1 MQTRAGMDYVQKLQY
16 IPADSQLETVANALE
31 YAIDDWCIAQMAKD
45 LNKMDDYAYFTK
57 RAELYKQYFDKNTG
71 FMRGKLK
78 NGEWREPFNPLSSS
92 HRKDDYV
99 EGNAWQYTW
108 LVPQDPY
115 GLIEL
120 FGGDDKFIEKFD
132 QLFKIEEKVEGEEAS
147 PDISGLM
154 GQYAQGNEPS
164 HHIPYLYAYAGQPWK
179 TAEIVREVFDK
190 FYTTKTDGIC
200 GNEDVGQ
207 MSAWYVL
214 SSMGFYAVNPANGI
228 YVMGSPAVDEATI
241 HYKENISFKMLA
253 VDNSAVNKY
262 IQKAEYNG
270 KLYTKS
276 FITHEMIVKG
286 GELKLYM
293 GSKPSSTFGVL
304 KSDRPL

>member
-1 MQTRAGMDYVQKLQY
+1 
-16 IPADSQLETVANALE
+16 
-31 YAIDDWCIAQMAKD
+31 MAKD
-45 LNKMDDYAYFTK
+45 LNKMDDYAYFSK

-78 NGEWREPFNPLSSS
+78 NGQWREPFNPLSSS

-120 FGGDDKFIEKFD
+120 FGGDEKFVEKFD

-147 PDISGLM
+147 PDISGLI

-164 HHIPYLYAYAGQPWK
+164 HHIPYLYAYVGQPWK

-253 VDNSAVNKY
+253 VDNSTVNKY

-270 KLYTKS
+270 KPYTKS
-276 FITHEMIVKG
+276 YITHDMIVKG

-293 GSKPSSTFGVL
+293 GSKPSMTFGVS